1 MSNHVFNRA
10 YEDAKKGKPLGN
22 TSGMSWQAKESAEAG
37 SKAGQKK

>member
-22 TSGMSWQAKESAEAG
+22 TSGMSSQDKESAEAG